1 MGKMTIGKKI
11 LLAFSAVI
19 ALLITMTIITYTQF
33 KSVDDG
39 YSEAIAERSTKIK
52 LATEILS
59 LTDKEIISL
68 RGYLVSGNEEEI
80 KDLYAAKDEI
90 KIKMEEMSAI
100 TTAQE
105 AKQLIEKIVQAENDY
120 MVAAEK
126 MIASQQQGNMET
138 ALQIMN
144 VDGKQT
150 RKNLSTAINEL
161 IDYQQRELDKASVV
175 LSQKTGETINV
186 VLVISIASIVI
197 SIVIAFVISRMIS
210 KPVITL
216 TEAVEKIA
224 NGDLTGEEITIR
236 NRDEIGQLA
245 TGFNTMSRNLK
256 TLLNEVNV
264 MAEQVAASSEQLM
277 ASTEQTTY
285 TTNQV
290 AESIQEVASAID
302 TQGRNTE
309 ESAVAI
315 TEISTGIQR
324 IADSSSSVAES
335 VTETATQS
343 NKGYGF
349 IQEVSNQMNAIF
361 NTSEFTKKT
370 MHELESRSNEIGQI
384 IEVITSIADQTN
396 LLALNAA
403 IESARAGEHGK
414 GFAVVADEVRKL
426 AEQSRESANQI
437 AEIIQFIQKETEK
450 AVDITENGNEEV
462 KKGLE
467 VVKETGNA
475 FIQILQSVE
484 NVNTQTQEL
493 VAVSEQISASIE
505 EVTASVDE
513 VAQLAKNSANNTKEI
528 AAAAEEQLATIEEV
542 SSSATSLSEMAE
554 KLRTLVSKFKI

>member
-1 MGKMTIGKKI
+1 MGNMTIGKKI
-11 LLAFSAVI
+11 LSSFSIVI
-19 ALLITMTIITYTQF
+19 VLLIAISVITYTQF
-33 KSVDDG
+33 KSVDNG
-39 YSEAIAERSTKIK
+39 YSETMEDRFKKTT
-52 LATEILS
+52 LATELLS
-59 LTDKEIISL
+59 LTDKEVISL
-68 RGYLVSGNEEEI
+68 RGYLVTGNDEEI

-90 KIKMEEMSAI
+90 KIKIEEILAI

-105 AKQLIEKIVQAENDY
+105 AKQLIEKIVQAESDY

-126 MIASQQQGNMET
+126 MISFQQQGNVEM

-144 VDGKQT
+144 GDGKQA
-150 RKNLSTAINEL
+150 RKNLDIAINEYL
-161 IDYQQRELDKASVV
+161 QYQQRELEKESAT
-175 LSQKTGETINV
+175 LSAKTAKTIGIV
-186 VLVISIASIVI
+186 ATISILSII
-197 SIVIAFVISRMIS
+197 LSIVIAYTISRMIS
-210 KPVITL
+210 KPVISL

-224 NGDLTGEEITIR
+224 NGDLTGEEIMMR

-256 TLLNEVNV
+256 TLLNEVNI

-493 VAVSEQISASIE
+493 AAVSEQISASIE

-554 KLRTLVSKFKI
+554 KLRTLVSQFKI